1 MSGDFVLRI
10 DGFAALVLSEG
21 EFIERVGGHKG
32 SICVLQLDRDDGGG
46 HSHVVDVSV
55 CRDGVMDEEQLQ
67 VPSSYTGP
75 FLVFMTFSML
85 IIVVSSSQALEQF
98 LALNV
103 VVIIIIL

>member
-67 VPSSYTGP
+67 VPSSYTGQ
-75 FLVFMTFSML
+75 FLFSMTFSL
-85 IIVVSSSQALEQF
+85 QIIVVSSSQPWHNF
-98 LALNV
+98 
-103 VVIIIIL
+103 

>member
-67 VPSSYTGP
+67 IPSSYTGL
-75 FLVFMTFSML
+75 FLFSMTFSL
-85 IIVVSSSQALEQF
+85 PIIVVSSSQPWHNF
-98 LALNV
+98 
-103 VVIIIIL
+103 